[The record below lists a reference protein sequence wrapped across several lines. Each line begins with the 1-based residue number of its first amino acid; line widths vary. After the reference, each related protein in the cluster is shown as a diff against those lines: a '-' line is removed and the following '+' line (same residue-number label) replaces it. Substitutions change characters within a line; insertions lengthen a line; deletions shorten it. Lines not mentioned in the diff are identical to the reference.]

1 MRQTLLRAWVLLA
14 IAHSGAALAACQNST
29 VLTVSELQG
38 KWVLE
43 SIGGHAIESE
53 TDMYFKIDGLTISGF
68 DGCNLFG
75 GLLDKPKEL
84 RIGQRACPSDSPRLP
99 LQLSDPRAQLE
110 SSELDGDTLDLVL
123 ADEAGKATFRRQRE
137 D

>member
-1 MRQTLLRAWVLLA
+1 MRQTFLRAWGLVA
-14 IAHSGAALAACQNST
+14 IAHSGAALAACPNSSGPI
-29 VLTVSELQG
+29 VPDLQG
-38 KWVLE
+38 KWILE
-43 SIGGHAIESE
+43 SIGDQAIESE
-53 TDMYFKIDGLTISGF
+53 TEIYFKIDGLTISGF

-123 ADEAGKATFRRQRE
+123 ADEAGKARFRRQRE